1 MSSAIK
7 ESISTPMVNVGL
19 AMKRTVY
26 AALVCLLCA
35 CSKPPTPY
43 SWNLPHNVPPP
54 VVPNDNPM
62 TIESVELGKALFF
75 DTALSAN
82 QTTACSSCHD
92 PSLAF
97 AEANKVS
104 VGANGD
110 SLNRNALALVNVAYN
125 ATFTWAHN
133 GLATIE
139 EQIMIPLFNEHP
151 VEMGV
156 TDNEALILKRL
167 TTPNYQQMFNA
178 AYGNKNPSMNHIVKA
193 LASYVRSLTSFN
205 SAFDK
210 YAYGGDDTALTT
222 QQVIGLNL
230 FFSERTECFHCHGG
244 INLTQSTIHAAQPLV
259 LRPFHNTGLYNEDGE
274 GGYPLIDT
282 GLMSVTHNPEHMGK
296 FRAPTLRNIA
306 LTAPYMHDGSIASL
320 EEVVDF
326 YARGGNH
333 REIKNR
339 HRSPFIKGFVL
350 TVEERNALVAFLES
364 LTDTEFVEKHKNST
378 IL

>member
-7 ESISTPMVNVGL
+7 EFISTPMVNMGL
-19 AMKRTVY
+19 AAKRIVC
-26 AALVCLLCA
+26 AALACLLCA
-35 CSKPPTPY
+35 CSKAPTPY
-43 SWNLPHNVPPP
+43 SWDLPHNVPPP
-54 VVPNDNPM
+54 VMPDDNPI
-62 TIESVELGKALFF
+62 TVESVELGKALFF
-75 DTALSAN
+75 DTALSGN
-82 QTTACSSCHD
+82 HTTACSSCHD
-92 PSLAF
+92 PALAF

-139 EQIMIPLFNEHP
+139 DQIMIPLFNEHP

-156 TDNEALILKRL
+156 TGNEERILERL
-167 TTPNYQQMFNA
+167 SSPAYKQMFNA
-178 AYGNKNPSMNHIVKA
+178 AYGNDTPSMNHVVKA

-205 SAFDK
+205 SAFDQ

-222 QQVIGLNL
+222 EQVKGLNL

-320 EEVVDF
+320 EDVVDF

-339 HRSPFIKGFVL
+339 YRSPFIKGFVL
-350 TVEERNALVAFLES
+350 SDEERKALVAFLKS
-364 LTDTEFVEKHKNST
+364 LTDPEFVEKHKDST